1 MNRYAVFFRWSDE
14 GLEGRIEE
22 FDAAIQEPKDLAKEG
37 EKLQGVFDTQYE
49 AELEVFRYCCD

>member
-1 MNRYAVFFRWSDE
+1 MNLYAVFLRWSDE
-14 GLEGRIEE
+14 GLEGRIVE
-22 FDAAIQEPKDLAKEG
+22 FDAAIQPEGLAKEG